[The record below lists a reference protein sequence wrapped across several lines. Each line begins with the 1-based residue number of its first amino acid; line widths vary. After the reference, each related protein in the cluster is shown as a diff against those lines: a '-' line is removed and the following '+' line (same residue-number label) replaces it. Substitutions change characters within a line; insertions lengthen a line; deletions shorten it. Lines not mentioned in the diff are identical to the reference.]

1 MPCRR
6 AAGMAET
13 EKSEAIKS
21 EFDPASLAKTQTE
34 FYHAAF
40 DQINSINNRINI
52 IMWIIIIAVILQV
65 LFGLHIF

>member
-1 MPCRR
+1 VQEV
-6 AAGMAET
+6 AAMADT
-13 EKSEAIKS
+13 EKSETIKS
-21 EFDPASLAKTQTE
+21 ELDPASLAKIQKE